1 VFDDRKLAINDIQ
14 TGNKSKLLPPVKNS
28 SLDDFLRSRHAKN
41 IPIEAEERR
50 NKAKTK

>member
-1 VFDDRKLAINDIQ
+1 VFDDKKLAINDIQ

-41 IPIEAEERR
+41 IPIKAEERR
-50 NKAKTK
+50 NNVKTK